1 MKMGSPP
8 PTQVPL
14 SSVLYKL
21 DRVAYSTPPPV
32 SNDPANNECKLIE
45 YRGAKIASFNING
58 DCMICLPQAFELF
71 LKHLVGGLHTVYTK
85 LKRLSITPVVCNVE
99 QVRILRGLG
108 AIQPGVNRCKLLTR
122 KQFDILYED
131 CTTASSRPGRPP
143 KRNIPLSLTP
153 TIHGL
158 SRMGP
163 TLDLLKRP
171 KLENGHHRLP
181 FNGYEHL
188 AAASPYLLATHPAFL
203 PSSLSMPTNHLTASP
218 AKAAEM
224 HHLHHADLGAAHLHN
239 LHKLSVGIPRSSS
252 QPSSHSHA
260 SVDIDDH
267 EEDLENGDMSPRSSD
282 GPSPRMGGSQ
292 GGLSP
297 KSDSSSAMHED
308 EDEKESDRIHQEA
321 MAAMEHS
328 LGTRDL
334 IRQHLQMMTNAREE
348 NKPSGMN
355 GALSEGAHSRGEEYE
370 QLHGNSTS
378 QSGMPLPGMT
388 ATDILS
394 HQVGPSSMETL
405 LTNIQGLL
413 KVASDNARQR
423 DKQINLE
430 KAELKL
436 ELLREREL
444 RESMEKQLVA
454 EQRRFAILVRR
465 LKREKRSRRRLQE
478 QAESTTQQQQQQR
491 EREREQQKMKGSLS
505 DQEPS
510 RSPPIHTIQP
520 IQAVAQE
527 SIRALNGG
535 DRRPS
540 CPDVYEKGEWL
551 RGSSLVVS

>member
-1 MKMGSPP
+1 
-8 PTQVPL
+8 
-14 SSVLYKL
+14 
-21 DRVAYSTPPPV
+21 
-32 SNDPANNECKLIE
+32 
-45 YRGAKIASFNING
+45 
-58 DCMICLPQAFELF
+58 
-71 LKHLVGGLHTVYTK
+71 
-85 LKRLSITPVVCNVE
+85 
-99 QVRILRGLG
+99 
-108 AIQPGVNRCKLLTR
+108 
-122 KQFDILYED
+122 
-131 CTTASSRPGRPP
+131 
-143 KRNIPLSLTP
+143 
-153 TIHGL
+153 
-158 SRMGP
+158 MGP

-203 PSSLSMPTNHLTASP
+203 PSSISMPTNHLTTSP
-218 AKAAEM
+218 SKAAEM

-267 EEDLENGDMSPRSSD
+267 DEGLENGDLSPRSSD

-328 LGTRDL
+328 LDG
-334 IRQHLQMMTNAREE
+334 
-348 NKPSGMN
+348 S
-355 GALSEGAHSRGEEYE
+355 LSEGGAHPRGEEYE
-370 QLHGNSTS
+370 QLHGNNTN
-378 QSGMPLPGMT
+378 QSGMPMSGLT
-388 ATDILS
+388 ASDMLS

-478 QAESTTQQQQQQR
+478 QAESTTQQQQQQQR
-491 EREREQQKMKGSLS
+491 EREREQQKMKGSMS

-510 RSPPIHTIQP
+510 RSPPIQTIQP
-520 IQAVAQE
+520 IQAAAQE

-540 CPDVYEKGEWL
+540 CPDVYEKEEMSPEMEIDRERANNVVRNEAVSRL
-551 RGSSLVVS
+551 QDARMYFKNSLLFNPGLAT

>member
-1 MKMGSPP
+1 MSNI
-8 PTQVPL
+8 
-14 SSVLYKL
+14 SFIF
-21 DRVAYSTPPPV
+21 YS
-32 SNDPANNECKLIE
+32 
-45 YRGAKIASFNING
+45 
-58 DCMICLPQAFELF
+58 LF
-71 LKHLVGGLHTVYTK
+71 L
-85 LKRLSITPVVCNVE
+85 
-99 QVRILRGLG
+99 
-108 AIQPGVNRCKLLTR
+108 
-122 KQFDILYED
+122 
-131 CTTASSRPGRPP
+131 SSRPGRPP

-328 LGTRDL
+328 LA
-334 IRQHLQMMTNAREE
+334 NAREE

-540 CPDVYEKGEWL
+540 CPDVYEKEEMSPEMEIDRERANSVVRNEAVSRL
-551 RGSSLVVS
+551 QDARMYFKNSLLFNPGLAT

>member
-1 MKMGSPP
+1 
-8 PTQVPL
+8 
-14 SSVLYKL
+14 
-21 DRVAYSTPPPV
+21 
-32 SNDPANNECKLIE
+32 
-45 YRGAKIASFNING
+45 
-58 DCMICLPQAFELF
+58 
-71 LKHLVGGLHTVYTK
+71 
-85 LKRLSITPVVCNVE
+85 
-99 QVRILRGLG
+99 
-108 AIQPGVNRCKLLTR
+108 
-122 KQFDILYED
+122 
-131 CTTASSRPGRPP
+131 
-143 KRNIPLSLTP
+143 
-153 TIHGL
+153 
-158 SRMGP
+158 MGP

-203 PSSLSMPTNHLTASP
+203 PSSISMPTNHLTTSP
-218 AKAAEM
+218 TKAAEM

-267 EEDLENGDMSPRSSD
+267 DEGLENGDLSPRSSD

-334 IRQHLQMMTNAREE
+334 IRQHLQMM
-348 NKPSGMN
+348 N
-355 GALSEGAHSRGEEYE
+355 GSLSEGGAHPRGEEYE
-370 QLHGNSTS
+370 QLHGNNAN
-378 QSGMPLPGMT
+378 QSGMPMSGLT
-388 ATDILS
+388 ASDMLS

-454 EQRRFAILVRR
+454 EQRRFAILARR

-478 QAESTTQQQQQQR
+478 QAESTTQQQQQQQQR
-491 EREREQQKMKGSLS
+491 EREREQQKMKGSMS

-510 RSPPIHTIQP
+510 RSPPIQTIQP
-520 IQAVAQE
+520 IQAAAQE

-540 CPDVYEKGEWL
+540 CPDVYEKEEMSPEMEIDRERANNVMPECTSRTPSSSTLDWPRRPLPSWL
-551 RGSSLVVS
+551 PWQHCI

>member
-1 MKMGSPP
+1 MSNI
-8 PTQVPL
+8 
-14 SSVLYKL
+14 SFIF
-21 DRVAYSTPPPV
+21 YS
-32 SNDPANNECKLIE
+32 
-45 YRGAKIASFNING
+45 
-58 DCMICLPQAFELF
+58 LF
-71 LKHLVGGLHTVYTK
+71 L
-85 LKRLSITPVVCNVE
+85 
-99 QVRILRGLG
+99 
-108 AIQPGVNRCKLLTR
+108 
-122 KQFDILYED
+122 
-131 CTTASSRPGRPP
+131 SSRPGRPP

-334 IRQHLQMMTNAREE
+334 IRQHLQMM
-348 NKPSGMN
+348 N

-540 CPDVYEKGEWL
+540 CPDVYEKEEMSPEMEIDRERANSVVRNEAVSRL
-551 RGSSLVVS
+551 QDARMYFKNSLLFNPGLAT

>member
-1 MKMGSPP
+1 
-8 PTQVPL
+8 
-14 SSVLYKL
+14 
-21 DRVAYSTPPPV
+21 
-32 SNDPANNECKLIE
+32 
-45 YRGAKIASFNING
+45 
-58 DCMICLPQAFELF
+58 
-71 LKHLVGGLHTVYTK
+71 
-85 LKRLSITPVVCNVE
+85 
-99 QVRILRGLG
+99 
-108 AIQPGVNRCKLLTR
+108 
-122 KQFDILYED
+122 
-131 CTTASSRPGRPP
+131 
-143 KRNIPLSLTP
+143 
-153 TIHGL
+153 
-158 SRMGP
+158 MGP

-203 PSSLSMPTNHLTASP
+203 PSSISMPTNHLTTSP
-218 AKAAEM
+218 TKAAEM

-267 EEDLENGDMSPRSSD
+267 DEGLENGDLSPRSSD

-355 GALSEGAHSRGEEYE
+355 GSLSEGGAHPRGEEYE
-370 QLHGNSTS
+370 QLHGNNAN
-378 QSGMPLPGMT
+378 QSGMPMSGLT
-388 ATDILS
+388 ASDMLS

-454 EQRRFAILVRR
+454 EQRRFAILARR

-478 QAESTTQQQQQQR
+478 QAESTTQQQQQQQQR
-491 EREREQQKMKGSLS
+491 EREREQQKMKGSMS

-510 RSPPIHTIQP
+510 RSPPIQTIQP
-520 IQAVAQE
+520 IQAAAQE

-540 CPDVYEKGEWL
+540 CPDVYEKEEMSPEMEIDRERANNVVRNEAVSRLQGIN
-551 RGSSLVVS
+551 GSTHP

>member
-1 MKMGSPP
+1 
-8 PTQVPL
+8 
-14 SSVLYKL
+14 
-21 DRVAYSTPPPV
+21 
-32 SNDPANNECKLIE
+32 
-45 YRGAKIASFNING
+45 
-58 DCMICLPQAFELF
+58 
-71 LKHLVGGLHTVYTK
+71 
-85 LKRLSITPVVCNVE
+85 
-99 QVRILRGLG
+99 
-108 AIQPGVNRCKLLTR
+108 
-122 KQFDILYED
+122 
-131 CTTASSRPGRPP
+131 
-143 KRNIPLSLTP
+143 
-153 TIHGL
+153 
-158 SRMGP
+158 MGP

-203 PSSLSMPTNHLTASP
+203 PSSISMPTNHLTTSP
-218 AKAAEM
+218 TKAAEM

-267 EEDLENGDMSPRSSD
+267 DEGLENGDLSPRSSD

-355 GALSEGAHSRGEEYE
+355 GSLSEGGAHPRGEEYE
-370 QLHGNSTS
+370 QLHGNNAN
-378 QSGMPLPGMT
+378 QSGMPMSGLT
-388 ATDILS
+388 ASDMLS

-454 EQRRFAILVRR
+454 EQRRFAILARR

-478 QAESTTQQQQQQR
+478 QAESTTQQQQQQQQR
-491 EREREQQKMKGSLS
+491 EREREQQKMKGSMS

-510 RSPPIHTIQP
+510 RSPPIQTIQP
-520 IQAVAQE
+520 IQAAAQE

-540 CPDVYEKGEWL
+540 CPDVYEKEEMSPEMEIDRERANNVVRNEAVSRL
-551 RGSSLVVS
+551 QDARMYFKNSLLFNPGLAT